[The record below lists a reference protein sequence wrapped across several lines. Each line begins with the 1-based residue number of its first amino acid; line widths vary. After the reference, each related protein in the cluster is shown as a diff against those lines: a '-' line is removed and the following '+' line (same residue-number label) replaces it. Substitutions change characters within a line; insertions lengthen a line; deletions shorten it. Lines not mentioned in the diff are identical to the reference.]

1 MIELTFGESPAGALK
16 LAKSRKQ
23 GENVGGA
30 VAVFGG
36 TENERREAMKPHKWS
51 GMTME
56 GSSKDVIALTLEL
69 DIGDISEV
77 DSDISKRRKVFN
89 NLFMDFPEEIERIEK
104 QNQYTMLRLQE
115 AKTSLEPIRMWI
127 STSDPAEM
135 CGMYFICH
143 LMSDSQTPLSVV
155 SIPTQVE
162 KDNCIIW
169 YRSTG
174 EVDAEKFGVF
184 TEYEEAVSGLQRSVY
199 AGLWRDLVLENAPLR
214 AIINGCVISVPIE
227 FYDFTLL
234 ANISEEPIRIGQV
247 IGKIIGQV
255 PGVGDRLLYLRI
267 EALIQSGEFIKLS
280 VGTGDHPYSVV
291 IKRNDKKSKNFY

>member
-36 TENERREAMKPHKWS
+36 TKNEQREAMKLHRWS

-77 DSDISKRRKVFN
+77 DTDISKPRKVFD
-89 NLFMDFPEEIERIEK
+89 NLFTDFPEEIERIEK
-104 QNQYTMLRLQE
+104 QNQYAMLRLQE

-143 LMSDSQTPLSVV
+143 LMSESQTPLSVV
-155 SIPTQVE
+155 SIPTQLE
-162 KDNCIIW
+162 RDNSIIW

-174 EVDAEKFGVF
+174 EVDAEKFGAF
-184 TEYEEAVSGLQRSVY
+184 AEYEEAVSVLQRSAY
-199 AGLWRDLVLENAPLR
+199 AGIWRSLVFENAPLR

-234 ANISEEPIRIGQV
+234 ANISEEPIRIGQL

-255 PGVGDRLLYLRI
+255 PGVGDCLLYLRI
-267 EALIQSGEFIKLS
+267 EALIQSGELIKLS

-291 IKRNDKKSKNFY
+291 IKRNDEKSKKFY